1 MRNFIY
7 TKALLCAIIF
17 AFSTLLTNA
26 AENRYTTKSK
36 PRLAVVITINGLQN
50 YQLESFI
57 PSMDKGGFKR
67 IVSEG
72 QYTSMAQCTY
82 MPSDYTAD
90 YASLMSGSTPRY
102 HGIVSNKF
110 YSLLDDDIISCIAD
124 ARYSGINS
132 NANVSARLMQATT
145 IADQIKTHSP
155 KSKVYSIA
163 LSPESAIMLGGHL
176 ADGAIWLD
184 DKTGK
189 LATTTYY
196 NNGLPKWAN
205 KINNDS
211 SIVNFAKQSWYP
223 LFDINKYEFDPVSS
237 SFWEDLSIDKLIS
250 TSPIFDKVRGNTI
263 AAKIQYLKESPFVND
278 IIKELSIRA
287 IQDEKL
293 GTDNAPDLLCIEFNA
308 NTKYN
313 STPFCAEN
321 EDLFI
326 RLDRNIKAILDIID
340 VSVGIENAVIVVTA
354 PNYNNVI
361 EDEAINKLLN
371 QGTFNSSRAMALLN
385 SYLMAIYGQG
395 RWVTGYYNK
404 NINLNKQLIEDNQI
418 KLSEIED
425 YVAQFMLEFSGVH
438 SAISAYQI
446 QTAASLPNDYPS
458 RLRNSHYKN
467 RSGDVSFTLLPGWY
481 EEEKDKTINTST
493 LIQPILPIAIIGN
506 EIEPQSQQMMYEDI
520 CPTLCYLL
528 NIPLPNA
535 CIGQI
540 IPFNR

>member
-1 MRNFIY
+1 MVSAISLHANDNKY
-7 TKALLCAIIF
+7 TNKL
-17 AFSTLLTNA
+17 
-26 AENRYTTKSK
+26 K
-36 PRLAVVITINGLQN
+36 PRLAVIITINGLQN

-57 PSMDKGGFKR
+57 PSMDNGGLKR

-72 QYTSMAQCTY
+72 QYTSMAQCAY

-90 YASLMSGSTPRY
+90 YASLMCGSTPRY
-102 HGIVSNKF
+102 HGITSSKF

-124 ARYSGINS
+124 ARYNSINS
-132 NANVSARLMQATT
+132 DKNVSARLLQATT
-145 IADQIKTHSP
+145 IADQIKVHSP

-163 LSPESAIMLGGHL
+163 LSAESAIMLGGHL

-184 DKTGK
+184 DKSGK

-211 SIVNFAKQSWYP
+211 SIVSFAKQPWYP
-223 LFDINKYEFDPVSS
+223 LFNIEKYEFTPVSNS
-237 SFWEDLSIDKLIS
+237 IWEELAIDKLIS
-250 TSPIFDKVRGNTI
+250 TTPIFDKTRGNNIT
-263 AAKIQYLKESPFVND
+263 AQTKFLKESPFVND
-278 IIKELSIRA
+278 IIKELAIRA

-293 GTDNAPDLLCIEFNA
+293 GTDNTPDLLCIEFNA

-354 PNYNNVI
+354 PNYHSVSQ
-361 EDEAINKLLN
+361 ETTVNKRLN
-371 QGTFNSSRAMALLN
+371 QGKFNSERAMALLN

-418 KLSEIED
+418 KLTEIED
-425 YVAQFMLEFSGVH
+425 YVSQFMLEFSGVH

-481 EEEKDKTINTST
+481 EEDKKQNIITTT
-493 LIQPILPIAIIGN
+493 LMQPLLPIAIIGN
-506 EIEPQSQQMMYEDI
+506 DIKQQSQLMMYEDI

-528 NIPLPNA
+528 NIPMPNA

-540 IPFNR
+540 KNL